1 MRRTALFAPHV
12 LQSKNDEKQNNYVS
26 CESCFWIPG
35 NSERSNDLTN
45 SWQSTIPCTLHVP
58 CLDAKMASSIGPA
71 NLQLCEMRASFL
83 SYLSSALLSP
93 SEVNGEKDQKG
104 PTRIKAKAYQ
114 SQTCIHEHTWS
125 YMIIHGQLQRQLKT
139 ATTLTSSDR
148 SHPFPIWTS
157 RFAKAQLLAPVV
169 ALALARREASPAPK
183 APDSTVMF
191 RSSGTRRMNG
201 QDLSPMV
208 TPDVSPSHMPVVILF
223 SIVLIS
229 IENPYCHVII
239 AIKTK

>member
-104 PTRIKAKAYQ
+104 PTRIKAQ
-114 SQTCIHEHTWS
+114 SISKPNMHTWTYMVIHDHTWS
-125 YMIIHGQLQRQLKT
+125 IAK
-139 ATTLTSSDR
+139 ATKNSNNSYQFW
-148 SHPFPIWTS
+148 PFPSVPHLNIPICQGPAAGTRCRTGTS
-157 RFAKAQLLAPVV
+157 APVK
-169 ALALARREASPAPK
+169 LAQHQRLLTPRWCSAPQ
-183 APDSTVMF
+183 AHGGWTV
-191 RSSGTRRMNG
+191 
-201 QDLSPMV
+201 
-208 TPDVSPSHMPVVILF
+208 
-223 SIVLIS
+223 
-229 IENPYCHVII
+229 
-239 AIKTK
+239 KT

>member
-1 MRRTALFAPHV
+1 MF
-12 LQSKNDEKQNNYVS
+12 
-26 CESCFWIPG
+26 
-35 NSERSNDLTN
+35 
-45 SWQSTIPCTLHVP
+45 
-58 CLDAKMASSIGPA
+58 PA
-71 NLQLCEMRASFL
+71 WMPKWHLQLVQQIFSFAKCERRFSL
-83 SYLSSALLSP
+83 TSAAPCCHHLRLMA
-93 SEVNGEKDQKG
+93 K
-104 PTRIKAKAYQ
+104 RIKKDRQGSKPKAYQ

-229 IENPYCHVII
+229 IEILTVMSS
-239 AIKTK
+239 